1 MELLK
6 LTPQTPPTPPT
17 PQTPYLQGKEAALE
31 QGEILEEDG
40 RLSATTFAAP
50 GVWRRS
56 LVNSEI

>member
-6 LTPQTPPTPPT
+6 LTPQTPQTLPT
-17 PQTPYLQGKEAALE
+17 PQTPYIQGKEAAVE

-50 GVWRRS
+50 GVAE
-56 LVNSEI
+56 V